1 MGTDELSTEGKALQ
15 ALLLLRVNDHLRE
28 HEPRKYREVPIERT
42 LKRAGYSSGEIA
54 SLLGKTVRA
63 VNMALED

>member
-1 MGTDELSTEGKALQ
+1 MNTDEVSPATKALQ
-15 ALLLLRVNDHLRE
+15 ALLLLRIDDHLRE
-28 HEPRKYREVPIERT
+28 HEPRKHREVGIERI
-42 LKRAGYSSGEIA
+42 LQRAGYASSEIA